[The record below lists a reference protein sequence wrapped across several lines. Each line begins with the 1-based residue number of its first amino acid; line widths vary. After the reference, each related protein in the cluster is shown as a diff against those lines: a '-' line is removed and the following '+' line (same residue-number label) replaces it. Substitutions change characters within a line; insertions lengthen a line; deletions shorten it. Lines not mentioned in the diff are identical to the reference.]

1 MADYLFV
8 SQEMLD
14 TWMLEGKIDFS
25 GNVMTIRG
33 DKRSYVLEPAVRF
46 VRIPGDIPDTQNL
59 LGKVKTLAQIE
70 EAGGEHFET
79 SVILG
84 DVPYDV
90 QNGFVARVN
99 LPGGHPRPEAA
110 VERPAPAA
118 PSQGAPAAAGVG
130 DASPGHGGRPS
141 ASEAAAPAAET
152 RGAGEAESTEP
163 SDEDLLTAFLLEN
176 LK

>member
-14 TWMLEGKIDFS
+14 NWLLQGKIDFS
-25 GNVMTIRG
+25 GNVMRIRG
-33 DKRSYVLEPAVRF
+33 DARSYVLEPAVRF
-46 VRIPGDIPDTQNL
+46 VSVPGDIPDTQGL

-70 EAGGEHFET
+70 EAGGEYFET

-90 QNGFVARVN
+90 QNGFIARVN
-99 LPGGHPRPEAA
+99 LPEGATAPESAR
-110 VERPAPAA
+110 VEP
-118 PSQGAPAAAGVG
+118 PAAA
-130 DASPGHGGRPS
+130 A
-141 ASEAAAPAAET
+141 
-152 RGAGEAESTEP
+152 GAGSPAPETGGGAAGGGKEAGSAPEAPSEGSEEA
-163 SDEDLLTAFLLEN
+163 SDEDLLTAFLLEH